1 MKGFLAFAVARG
13 VMSCSEL
20 CLRDLKD
27 KKLVSKVAVWC
38 GEGHLLGSI
47 VAHCAA
53 NCTKYSES
61 VIALA
66 ARSLIQSTWCSL
78 QHNTSGPRSMT
89 KSFGPLH

>member
-1 MKGFLAFAVARG
+1 MSLLVSFQFRLIFQIVPFWIVLAFAVASG
-13 VMSCSEL
+13 VMSCSQL

-27 KKLVSKVAVWC
+27 KKLASKVAVWC
-38 GEGHLLGSI
+38 GKGHLLGSI

-66 ARSLIQSTWCSL
+66 AR
-78 QHNTSGPRSMT
+78 
-89 KSFGPLH
+89 